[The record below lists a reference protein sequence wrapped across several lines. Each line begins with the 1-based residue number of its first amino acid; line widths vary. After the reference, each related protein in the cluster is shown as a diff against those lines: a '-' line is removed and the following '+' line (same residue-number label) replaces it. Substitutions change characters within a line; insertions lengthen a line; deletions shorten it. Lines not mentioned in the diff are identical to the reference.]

1 MAGAAYTIPP
11 DQFNQQQQL
20 QFNQQ
25 QQMLNPQQQYVP
37 YPTQAP
43 SPMGYQPNPGMAY
56 PPGGMAYP
64 PAGVAYPPNVGVG
77 YPAGANPPPYPGLA
91 DSQPTDYQ
99 PALEKTGYQTQ
110 PAYNPNF

>member
-1 MAGAAYTIPP
+1 
-11 DQFNQQQQL
+11 
-20 QFNQQ
+20 
-25 QQMLNPQQQYVP
+25 MLNPQQQYVP

-64 PAGVAYPPNVGVG
+64 PAGAAYPPGGVGYPPGGVGYPPNFEVG

-91 DSQPTDYQ
+91 NSQPTDYQ
-99 PALEKTGYQTQ
+99 PAVEKAGYQTQ
-110 PAYNPNF
+110 PAYNPNY